1 MLFFETKKAMLIRPT
16 TPDDWQ
22 TLKATRLAA
31 LRDAPTAFGVTYEL
45 AAQYTDEQWQTRAVG
60 SEKAEYLLAFDGER
74 AVGIVAG
81 VINGKDEY
89 NLIAMWVHPDYRGG
103 GIAGQLIAAI
113 KERALARG
121 HRRIVLDVAPE
132 NVSAARL
139 YQRQGFVF
147 LPEWEP
153 LESHPH
159 ISVQKMAW
167 MA

>member
-1 MLFFETKKAMLIRPT
+1 MMIRPT
-16 TPDDWQ
+16 TRDDWR
-22 TLKATRLAA
+22 TLKTIRLAA
-31 LRDAPTAFGVTYEL
+31 LRDAPTAFGVTYAS
-45 AAQYTDEQWQTRAVG
+45 AAAYTDEQWQARAAG
-60 SEKAEYLLAFDGER
+60 TDKAEYLLAFDGQQ

-81 VINGKDEY
+81 VINGNDEY
-89 NLIAMWVHPDYRGG
+89 NLIAMWVHPEYRGSG
-103 GIAGQLIAAI
+103 VAGRLIAAI

-132 NVSAARL
+132 NVSAAKL

-147 LPEWEP
+147 LPEWDA

-167 MA
+167 SDGESATTL

>member
-1 MLFFETKKAMLIRPT
+1 MTMIRPT
-16 TPDDWQ
+16 TRDDWR
-22 TLKATRLAA
+22 TLKTIRLAA
-31 LRDAPTAFGVTYEL
+31 LRDAPTAFGVTYAS
-45 AAQYTDEQWQTRAVG
+45 AAAYTDEQWQARAAG
-60 SEKAEYLLAFDGER
+60 TDKAEYLLAFDGEQ

-81 VINGKDEY
+81 VINDEY
-89 NLIAMWVHPDYRGG
+89 NLIAMWVHPEYRGSG
-103 GIAGQLIAAI
+103 VAGRLIAAV
-113 KERALARG
+113 KQRALARG

-159 ISVQKMAW
+159 ISVQKMEW
-167 MA
+167 VG

>member
-1 MLFFETKKAMLIRPT
+1 MLIRPT
-16 TPDDWQ
+16 TRDDWRA
-22 TLKATRLAA
+22 LKAVRLAA
-31 LRDAPTAFGVTYEL
+31 LRDAPTAFGVTYES
-45 AAQYTDEQWQTRAVG
+45 AAAYTDEQWQARAAG
-60 SEKAEYLLAFDGER
+60 TDKAEYLLAFDGQQ

-81 VINGKDEY
+81 VVNDEY
-89 NLIAMWVHPDYRGG
+89 NLIAMWVHPEYRGSG
-103 GIAGQLIAAI
+103 VAGRLIAAI

-132 NVSAARL
+132 NVGAAKL

-147 LPEWEP
+147 LPVWEA